1 MVQLMC
7 PKDFVPTSTPKT
19 NRRICN
25 MKEKVRVD
33 GMDAVITN
41 LNKIWINAYD
51 GRFITWA
58 FTIIQLILLA
68 LILWRVW

>member
-1 MVQLMC
+1 
-7 PKDFVPTSTPKT
+7 
-19 NRRICN
+19 